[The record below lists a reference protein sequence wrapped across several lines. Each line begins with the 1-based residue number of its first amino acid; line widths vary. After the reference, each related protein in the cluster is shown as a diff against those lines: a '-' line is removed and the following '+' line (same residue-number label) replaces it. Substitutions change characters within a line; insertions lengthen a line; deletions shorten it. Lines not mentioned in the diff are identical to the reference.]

1 MEKDEGSK
9 ILIAYRNQVL
19 NPILGSK
26 NPLNSKLYN
35 GLEGVIKTYVKGYC
49 NESKASLA
57 KAFNETEFI
66 DSYPTIGVRT
76 VNEIDTIFH
85 LGKEQTL
92 KLSHLKKLIERSDA
106 GEEFMNLGAKC
117 IDSIKSYLVKK
128 GVK

>member
-1 MEKDEGSK
+1 MKKDEASK
-9 ILIAYRNQVL
+9 ILITYRNQVL
-19 NPILGSK
+19 NPVLGSK

-49 NESKASLA
+49 NEDKRNLA
-57 KAFNETEFI
+57 KDFNDTEFI

-92 KLSHLKKLIERSDA
+92 KLSHLKELIEMHNK
-106 GEEFMNLGAKC
+106 GELFMNLGKNSAPNSCSGIALQK
-117 IDSIKSYLVKK
+117 IP
-128 GVK
+128 